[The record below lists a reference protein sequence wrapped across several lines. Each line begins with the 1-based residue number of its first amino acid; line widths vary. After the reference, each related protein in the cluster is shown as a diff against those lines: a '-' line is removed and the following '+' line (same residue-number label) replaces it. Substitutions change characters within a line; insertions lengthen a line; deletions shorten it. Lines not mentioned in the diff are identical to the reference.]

1 MSIDVKLTAEAIKK
15 LREDY
20 YVVSEKRYISRTL
33 TLPQMYRKYG
43 DMYSVEQI
51 NEALGVYD
59 LASEPSNYAHYD
71 VASANFRR
79 EWNEV
84 CRRLNPKAEAW
95 RNK

>member
-1 MSIDVKLTAEAIKK
+1 MSIDTKLTPYAIKR

-33 TLPQMYRKYG
+33 TLQQMYRKWG
-43 DMYSVEQI
+43 DMFSEAQI
-51 NEALGVYD
+51 KEALGIYD
-59 LASEPSNYAHYD
+59 LSKEPSNYAHYD
-71 VASANFRR
+71 VASAQFRR